1 MTLLQRRIFLELVG
15 NCVVALV
22 LLLAVLVLVAS
33 VEIIAKVEG
42 LGVLEFLGTV
52 PVFLAAAID
61 LVLPLSVLVAVVM
74 TYGRL
79 AADNEVDA
87 VRASGISPRTLVVPG
102 LLFGLLASVLLLLAL
117 DYGKPYAERTKRRVL
132 RDLPMAE
139 MLARGLATGEPVN
152 LDGNTILSIK
162 SLDEQAVAHDVLIQ
176 RLDDEGQVTNQIVAE
191 TANIYVD
198 IEKSMLVVELHQY
211 TQSIGGGMKG
221 EMWTVER
228 PIARSLVDLNISQL
242 TTPQL
247 VAWLR
252 RAPQE
257 RGIFAEQRVAIAV
270 EGRLSGAA
278 SCVIFVLLGMPVALR
293 FRRSDRVGAFLV
305 AFLLALFLYY
315 PSVRITK
322 ALATRELVPPK
333 VAAWSGNALLLGAG
347 MIFSRRALR
356 R

>member
-52 PVFLAAAID
+52 PVFLAAAVD

-79 AADNEVDA
+79 ASDNEVDA

-117 DYGKPYAERTKRRVL
+117 DYGKPYAERTKRRIL

-139 MLARGLATGEPVN
+139 MLAKGLSTGEPVN
-152 LDGNTILSIK
+152 LDDNTILSIE
-162 SLDEQAVAHDVLIQ
+162 SIDEEGIAYGVRIQ
-176 RLDDEGQVTNQIVAE
+176 TLDDDGVVTREIVAE
-191 TANIYVD
+191 SARIYVD
-198 IEKSMLVVELHQY
+198 IEKSMLVVELHEYRQ
-211 TQSIGGGMKG
+211 TVGGGMSG
-221 EMWTVER
+221 ESWSVER

-252 RAPQE
+252 RAPGK
-257 RGIFAEQRVAIAV
+257 RGIFAPQRVAIAV

-305 AFLLALFLYY
+305 AFLIALFLYY

-322 ALATRELVPPK
+322 ALATREVVPPMA
-333 VAAWSGNALLLGAG
+333 AAWSGNALLLGAG
-347 MIFSRRALR
+347 MVFSRRALKR
-356 R
+356 